1 MYKDPIT
8 DPGKKSKKGKLTLEV
23 NDGKFS
29 TCEQGTGDPK
39 KVCNFYLNCK
49 YSKTCVKQPL
59 KRIDKTKIY
68 MTNGSLMKIESI
80 AECCPWSIL
89 QNF

>member
-49 YSKTCVKQPL
+49 YGKTCVKQLL

-68 MTNGSLMKIESI
+68 MTNGRLMKIERG
-80 AECCPWSIL
+80 AFCNTFDL
-89 QNF
+89 H